1 MARERKF
8 STDDLFQ
15 AAEQMLLTHGYEGFS
30 FSLLAEQLE
39 ISRGAIYKYYENKEE
54 LITDYMLYE
63 MEHFL
68 TELKDIELVD
78 GFDGQFNFLIHIIF
92 KNSTIPHMIELGRRI
107 PINGNAKVQE
117 NMEKLEQLHLKMYH
131 HLQGFISL
139 GRQELKL
146 RETLPD
152 PLILGFIFQTIMI
165 PNHFGIPQSQWIRSI
180 KEMICYG
187 MLQKP

>member
-15 AAEQMLLTHGYEGFS
+15 AAKQMLLSHGYEGFS
-30 FSLLAEQLE
+30 FSALAEQLE

-68 TELKDIELVD
+68 TEIKEIELVD
-78 GFDGQFNFLIHIIF
+78 GFDAQFDFLINLIF
-92 KNSTIPHMIELGRRI
+92 KNSTIPPMIELGRRI
-107 PINGNAKVQE
+107 PVNGNKKVKD
-117 NMEKLEQLHLKMYH
+117 NNEKLEKLHLKMYQ

-146 RETLPD
+146 KESLPD

-165 PNHFGIPQSQWIRSI
+165 PNHFGISHSKWISSI
-180 KEMICYG
+180 KEMIRHG
-187 MLQKP
+187 MLRNE